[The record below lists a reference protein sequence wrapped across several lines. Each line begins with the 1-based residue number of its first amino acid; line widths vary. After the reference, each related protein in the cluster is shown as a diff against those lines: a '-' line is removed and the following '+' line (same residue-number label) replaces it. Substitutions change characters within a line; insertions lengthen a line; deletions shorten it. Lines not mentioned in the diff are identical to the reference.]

1 MRTGKSFL
9 LAATVT
15 SVVFLFSGIGTLSAK
30 ADKPDPHKPVS
41 ATDTVLVEKISL
53 QGGQPR
59 AATGGQKKVGAA
71 TGFLGQVC
79 NGRRYAIV
87 VGISEYPG
95 SVNDLQYAAK
105 DALDM
110 VGVLKD
116 TYGFDSITTLTD
128 KAATRSAILTAI
140 DTVRLR
146 AGPDDEVAFFFSGH
160 GMNGVANDGDTERVD
175 EAIVVNDASNPFKLA
190 PIWDGELRRAFS
202 GFQTSRIIFIFDTC
216 MAGGMDDLQAP
227 GRVIL
232 AASTERGYAYE
243 GPEWGNGEFTYY
255 LTEGITTGY
264 ASVYSYGFD
273 MLSVPPQLIVT
284 AEEAFDYA
292 KANCTVDNP
301 VIVDSFPNDLL
312 P

>member
-15 SVVFLFSGIGTLSAK
+15 SVVFLLFGIGTLSAK

-53 QGGQPR
+53 HGGQPR
-59 AATGGQKKVGAA
+59 GATGGQKRVGAA
-71 TGFLGQVC
+71 TGFLGEVC
-79 NGRRYAIV
+79 DGRRYAIV
-87 VGISEYPG
+87 VGISNYPG
-95 SVNDLQYAAK
+95 SANDLQYAAK

-110 VGVLKD
+110 AGVLKD
-116 TYGFDSITTLTD
+116 TYGFNSITTLTD
-128 KAATRSAILTAI
+128 KAATRSAILNTIA
-140 DTVRLR
+140 TVQGQAR
-146 AGPDDEVAFFFSGH
+146 AEDEVVFFFSGH
-160 GMNGVANDGDTERVD
+160 GMNGVADDGDTEKVD
-175 EAIVVNDASNPFKLA
+175 EAIVANDASNPFKLA

-255 LTEGITTGY
+255 LTGGIATGD
-264 ASVYSYGFD
+264 ANIHNYGYGV
-273 MLSVPPQLIVT
+273 LVPPQVT

-292 KANCTVDNP
+292 KANCTADNP
-301 VIVDSFPNDLL
+301 VIVDSFTNDLL